1 MSGDRRFRVTI
12 RDEYFLTESEV
23 WPDGEGPLDPTAF
36 DVAQEMGNGGSV
48 RRVLEDWNMNEPS
61 VRVDGVTVEFT

>member
-1 MSGDRRFRVTI
+1 MIPVVDDFTTPGPV
-12 RDEYFLTESEV
+12 EV

-36 DVAQEMGNGGSV
+36 DVAEEMGNGGSV
-48 RRVLEDWNMNEPS
+48 KRVLEDWNMNEPS